1 MVTGPL
7 HFNLLPEVTELIRG
21 VHESNNSKLG
31 VLGGN
36 V

>member
-1 MVTGPL
+1 MVIGPL

-21 VHESNNSKLG
+21 LRGSGNSKLG